1 MDNPLPPAEEL
12 VLIDRELIQ
21 LDARRHFLLTRRA
34 WLLAAQAPHAW
45 GSQARP
51 KASAQTPQAAQATEA
66 SAPSAQNVLLVLGAV
81 LLAVA
86 ALAFTLVSWGS
97 LGIAGRSAVLT
108 VVTVVA
114 LGAPVAL
121 LRRGLRSTAEAVA
134 AVGLLLTVLD
144 AYALYAVGMPEVDG
158 TAYAAGAAAV
168 LAAGWAAY
176 GWMPAARALRAPL
189 PAALLTAQLPLPLAA
204 LAGGATGPEL
214 GWALLATAAL
224 DAGLALVRPGRW
236 SSWAG
241 VAGSV
246 MAGAALLTGLAD
258 SVGAE
263 SAGAALAPSAL
274 LAAVAVLALAVAWRT
289 SRMAVAFA
297 TAGALAVVAALGGL
311 AAPELRPPWAAVGYL
326 VVALALLGALRVSAL
341 PEPVRRGLALAG
353 AGVAVLE
360 AVTALAWVAT
370 VLVGRLRVLE
380 EVWSVTTPAATP
392 AAAAGNGPGLAPLVA
407 LLLTAGAAW
416 WLVRVLPGRREPG
429 VAAVVLGWAALF
441 TAPVVLDPAPGA
453 VFAAQVAV
461 TLAAG
466 LLALRSTAV
475 AVASAKAATAAD
487 GTQAGSGTAPA
498 GGGVPAGSGTAAGAP
513 RGFAGMAAGACALA
527 GALSVSVA
535 ALDGRLATFGVLGVL
550 GAACAAGAAYRPAP
564 AWAREGAA
572 ALAVG
577 YAALLAV
584 ALGAL
589 LERPVAWWAPPVL
602 LVPAAVAAL
611 GPRLGPVRVPAEAA
625 AAASGLLAVALATG
639 DAPVLALVLALAG
652 VVCAAAAVRP
662 ERRSAAG
669 WPAGALFLAATWV
682 RLAASEVTMPEAY
695 TLPVTAAALA
705 VGFLRRRRDPLTGS
719 WTAYGPGLAATLLP
733 STLAVWGDPHWLRPL
748 LLGTAALAV
757 TLAGARGRL
766 RAPLLLGGATLA
778 AVALHELTPY
788 VVQVVDALPRWLPP
802 ALAGVLLLVVGATY
816 EKRLR
821 DARRLR
827 DAIGRLR

>member
-21 LDARRHFLLTRRA
+21 LDARRHFLLGRRA
-34 WLLAAQAPHAW
+34 WLLAAQAPPAW
-45 GSQARP
+45 GAPARP
-51 KASAQTPQAAQATEA
+51 PVPARGTET
-66 SAPSAQNVLLVLGAV
+66 SGPGAQNVLLVLGAV

-97 LGIAGRSAVLT
+97 LGIAGRSAVLAA
-108 VVTVVA
+108 VTAAA

-121 LRRGLRSTAEAVA
+121 LRRGLGSTAEAVA

-158 TAYAAGAAAV
+158 LAYAAGAAAV
-168 LAAGWAAY
+168 LAAAWAGY
-176 GWMPAARALRAPL
+176 GRCLPALRIPV
-189 PAALLTAQLPLPLAA
+189 PAALLAAQLPLPLAA
-204 LAGGATGPEL
+204 LAAGSAGLDMA
-214 GWALLATAAL
+214 WALLGTAAL
-224 DAGLALVRPGRW
+224 DAGLALLRPGPR
-236 SSWAG
+236 SRWAG
-241 VAGSV
+241 AAGSV
-246 MAGAALLTGLAD
+246 MGGAALLTALAQ
-258 SVGAE
+258 SAAAE
-263 SAGAALAPSAL
+263 SAGEALGPSVRLVAAAG
-274 LAAVAVLALAVAWRT
+274 LALVAAWRAPVL
-289 SRMAVAFA
+289 RAACA
-297 TAGALAVVAALGGL
+297 AAGALAAVAALGGPFR
-311 AAPELRPPWAAVGYL
+311 PELSPSWAAVVYL
-326 VVALALLGALRVSAL
+326 AAALPLLGALRLSAL

-353 AGVAVLE
+353 AGVAVLQ
-360 AVTALAWVAT
+360 AALAAVWVAT

-380 EVWSVTTPAATP
+380 EVWSVTTPAPVA
-392 AAAAGNGPGLAPLVA
+392 NSSELAPLVA

-416 WLVRVLPGRREPG
+416 WLVRVLPGRNEPG

-441 TAPVVLDPAPGA
+441 TAPLTLDAAPGA
-453 VFAAQVAV
+453 VFAAQLAV

-466 LLALRSTAV
+466 ALALRSPAGP
-475 AVASAKAATAAD
+475 AGDGPAD
-487 GTQAGSGTAPA
+487 SAPA
-498 GGGVPAGSGTAAGAP
+498 PAPAPALAGRGLAGV
-513 RGFAGMAAGACALA
+513 AAGACALA
-527 GALSVSVA
+527 GALNLSVA
-535 ALDGRLATFGVLGVL
+535 ALDGRLATFAVFGLL
-550 GAACAAGAAYRPAP
+550 GAACAAGAAYRAAP
-564 AWAREGAA
+564 VWARAAAA

-589 LERPVAWWAPPVL
+589 LERPVAWWAPAVL
-602 LVPAAVAAL
+602 VVPAAVAAL
-611 GPRLGPVRVPAEAA
+611 GPRLGSVRVPAEAA
-625 AAASGLLAVALATG
+625 AAAAGLLAVALATG

-682 RLAASEVTMPEAY
+682 RLAASAVTVPEAY

-719 WTAYGPGLAATLLP
+719 WAAYGPGLAATLLP

-748 LLGTAALAV
+748 LLGTAALGV

-778 AVALHELTPY
+778 AVAVHELTPY

-802 ALAGVLLLVVGATY
+802 ALAGVLLLAVGATY

-827 DAIGRLR
+827 EAIGRLK

>member
-1 MDNPLPPAEEL
+1 MNNPLPPAEEL

-21 LDARRHFLLTRRA
+21 LDARRHFLLSRRA
-34 WLLAAQAPHAW
+34 WLLGAQAPHAW
-45 GSQARP
+45 GAPARP
-51 KASAQTPQAAQATEA
+51 SAPAQGTEA
-66 SAPSAQNVLLVLGAV
+66 SAPGAQNVLLALGAV

-97 LGIAGRSAVLT
+97 LGIAGRSAVLAA
-108 VVTVVA
+108 VTAAA

-144 AYALYAVGMPEVDG
+144 AYALHAVGMPEVDG

-176 GWMPAARALRAPL
+176 GWTPAARALRAPL

-224 DAGLALVRPGRW
+224 DAGLALLRPGRW

-241 VAGSV
+241 AAGSV
-246 MAGAALLTGLAD
+246 AGGAALLTGLAE
-258 SVGAE
+258 SVAAE
-263 SAGAALAPSAL
+263 SAGAALGPSAL
-274 LAAVAVLALAVAWRT
+274 LAAVAVLAVAVAWRT
-289 SRMAVAFA
+289 SLMPVAFA
-297 TAGALAVVAALGGL
+297 VAGALAAVAAVGGL

-326 VVALALLGALRVSAL
+326 VVALPLLGTLRVSAL

-360 AVTALAWVAT
+360 AVTALTWVAT
-370 VLVGRLRVLE
+370 VLLGRLRVLE

-441 TAPVVLDPAPGA
+441 TAPVVLDPAPAPGA
-453 VFAAQVAV
+453 VFAAQLAV

-466 LLALRSTAV
+466 ALALRSGAT
-475 AVASAKAATAAD
+475 ASAGAPEEATAAAGGSPAGTTPAGD
-487 GTQAGSGTAPA
+487 GTPA
-498 GGGVPAGSGTAAGAP
+498 GAGRGLAGI
-513 RGFAGMAAGACALA
+513 AAGACALA

-535 ALDGRLATFGVLGVL
+535 ALDGRLATFGVLGLL

-564 AWAREGAA
+564 AWARAGAA
-572 ALAVG
+572 ALTVG

-589 LERPVAWWAPPVL
+589 LERPVAWWAPAVL
-602 LVPAAVAAL
+602 VVPAAVAAL
-611 GPRLGPVRVPAEAA
+611 GPRLGPLRVPAEVAA
-625 AAASGLLAVALATG
+625 AAAGLLAVALATG
-639 DAPVLALVLALAG
+639 DAPVLSLVLALAG

-682 RLAASEVTMPEAY
+682 RLAASEVTVPEAY

-705 VGFLRRRRDPLTGS
+705 VGFLRRRRDPLAGS

-748 LLGTAALAV
+748 LLGTAALGV

-827 DAIGRLR
+827 EAIGRLR

>member
-1 MDNPLPPAEEL
+1 MNNPLPPAEEL
-12 VLIDRELIQ
+12 VLIDRELVQ
-21 LDARRHFLLTRRA
+21 LDARRHFLLSRRA
-34 WLLAAQAPHAW
+34 WLLGAQAPHAW
-45 GSQARP
+45 GTPAGPKVPART
-51 KASAQTPQAAQATEA
+51 AEA

-97 LGIAGRSAVLT
+97 LGIAGRSAVLA
-108 VVTVVA
+108 VVTAAA

-134 AVGLLLTVLD
+134 SVGLLLTVLD

-158 TAYAAGAAAV
+158 TAYAAGATAV
-168 LAAGWAAY
+168 LAAAWAGY
-176 GWMPAARALRAPL
+176 GRSLPALRIPV
-189 PAALLTAQLPLPLAA
+189 PAALLSAQLPLPLAA
-204 LAGGATGPEL
+204 LAAGADGL
-214 GWALLATAAL
+214 DMAWALLGTAAL
-224 DAGLALVRPGRW
+224 DAGLALLRPGRW
-236 SSWAG
+236 SRWAG
-241 VAGSV
+241 AAGSV
-246 MAGAALLTGLAD
+246 AGGTALLTALAQSLD
-258 SVGAE
+258 AE
-263 SAGAALAPSAL
+263 SMGSALAPSVR
-274 LAAVAVLALAVAWRT
+274 LAAVAVLALAVAWRA
-289 SRMAVAFA
+289 SGMRAASAAAGAFA
-297 TAGALAVVAALGGL
+297 AVAALGGPFR
-311 AAPELRPPWAAVGYL
+311 PELSPSWAAVVYL
-326 VVALALLGALRVSAL
+326 VVALPLLGALRLSAL

-353 AGVAVLE
+353 AGVAVVQ
-360 AVTALAWVAT
+360 AALAAAWVAT

-380 EVWSVTTPAATP
+380 EVWSVTTPAATAAG
-392 AAAAGNGPGLAPLVA
+392 AAADGPGPAPLVA

-416 WLVRVLPGRREPG
+416 WLVRVLPGRAEPG

-441 TAPVVLDPAPGA
+441 TAPVVLDAAPAA
-453 VFAAQVAV
+453 VFAAQLAV

-466 LLALRSTAV
+466 ALALR
-475 AVASAKAATAAD
+475 
-487 GTQAGSGTAPA
+487 
-498 GGGVPAGSGTAAGAP
+498 SGTAAGRVPAGA
-513 RGFAGMAAGACALA
+513 GFAAGACALA
-527 GALSVSVA
+527 GAGSVSVA
-535 ALDGRLATFGVLGVL
+535 ALDGRLATFGVLGL
-550 GAACAAGAAYRPAP
+550 LAAASAAGAAYRPAP
-564 AWAREGAA
+564 AWARAGAA

-589 LERPVAWWAPPVL
+589 LERPVAWWAPAVL
-602 LVPAAVAAL
+602 VVPAAVTAL
-611 GPRLGPVRVPAEAA
+611 GPRLGFVRVPAEVAA
-625 AAASGLLAVALATG
+625 AAAGLLAMALATG

-669 WPAGALFLAATWV
+669 WPAGALLLAATWV
-682 RLAASEVTMPEAY
+682 RLAASEVTVPEAY

-705 VGFLRRRRDPLTGS
+705 VGFLRRRRDPLAGS

-748 LLGTAALAV
+748 LLGTAALGV
-757 TLAGARGRL
+757 TLAGAHGRL

-802 ALAGVLLLVVGATY
+802 ALAGVLLLAAGATY

-827 DAIGRLR
+827 EAIGRLK

>member
-21 LDARRHFLLTRRA
+21 LDARRHFLLSRRA

-45 GSQARP
+45 GAPARP
-51 KASAQTPQAAQATEA
+51 KASAQATEA

-97 LGIAGRSAVLT
+97 LGITGRSAVLA
-108 VVTVVA
+108 VVTAAA

-158 TAYAAGAAAV
+158 TAYAAGATAV

-176 GWMPAARALRAPL
+176 GWVPAARALRAPL

-214 GWALLATAAL
+214 GWALLATGAL
-224 DAGLALVRPGRW
+224 DAGLALLRPGRW

-241 VAGSV
+241 AAGSV
-246 MAGAALLTGLAD
+246 AGGAALLTGLAD
-258 SVGAE
+258 SVAAE
-263 SAGAALAPSAL
+263 SAGGALGPSAL
-274 LAAVAVLALAVAWRT
+274 LAAVAALAVVVAWR
-289 SRMAVAFA
+289 SARMPVAFA
-297 TAGALAVVAALGGL
+297 VTGALAAVAALGGL
-311 AAPELRPPWAAVGYL
+311 AAPELRPPWGAVGYL
-326 VVALALLGALRVSAL
+326 VVALPLLGALRVSAL

-360 AVTALAWVAT
+360 AVTALAWVAR
-370 VLVGRLRVLE
+370 VLMGRLRALE
-380 EVWSVTTPAATP
+380 EVWSVTTPAT
-392 AAAAGNGPGLAPLVA
+392 AAGNGPGLAPLVA

-429 VAAVVLGWAALF
+429 VAAVALGWAALF

-453 VFAAQVAV
+453 VFAAQLAV

-466 LLALRSTAV
+466 ALALRSTEV
-475 AVASAKAATAAD
+475 AVAGD
-487 GTQAGSGTAPA
+487 GSPAGAGSTGAGSTGAGRGPA
-498 GGGVPAGSGTAAGAP
+498 GIAAGV
-513 RGFAGMAAGACALA
+513 CALA
-527 GALSVSVA
+527 GAGNVSVA
-535 ALDGRLATFGVLGVL
+535 ALDGRLATFGVLGLL
-550 GAACAAGAAYRPAP
+550 GAACAAGAAYRAAP
-564 AWAREGAA
+564 AWARAGAA

-577 YAALLAV
+577 YAALLVV

-589 LERPVAWWAPPVL
+589 LERPVAWWAPPL
-602 LVPAAVAAL
+602 LVVPAAVAAL

-625 AAASGLLAVALATG
+625 AAAAGLLAVALATG

-669 WPAGALFLAATWV
+669 WPAGALLLAATWV
-682 RLAASEVTMPEAY
+682 RLAASEVTVPEAY

-705 VGFLRRRRDPLTGS
+705 VGFLRRRRDPLAGS
-719 WTAYGPGLAATLLP
+719 WAAYGPGLAATLLP

-748 LLGTAALAV
+748 LLGTAALGV

-827 DAIGRLR
+827 EAIGRLR